1 MIIAIFLGL
10 FYSWKLGLVCTIFFP
25 LLILAVLMEMR
36 ITMGVDTV
44 EKKAFE
50 DSSKLAIEA
59 ITNIRT
65 VAGELKIQYLIIQL
79 LPQTLIYVFN
89 SFVQCISNNLDLNS

>member
-10 FYSWKLGLVCTIFFP
+10 FYSWKLGLVCTVFFP

-50 DSSKLAIEA
+50 DSAKLAIEA

-65 VAGELKIQYLIIQL
+65 VAGRLKFSFKLSSFLQC
-79 LPQTLIYVFN
+79 TL
-89 SFVQCISNNLDLNS
+89 